1 MRLTPAGGSVRSD
14 VSKTGWTLRTDDGGY
29 RLQRC
34 GGCGFSLSAAG
45 PADSSMSAPWKFGW
59 GAARSMGTGDYICV
73 TLRGGAPWGFT
84 LREGEG
90 DTYRPLLVSQVCMRA
105 CVGGCFNTTWA
116 GSCLSNLMLVRL
128 QRWINSL
135 MKVCGHVVVEILE
148 KFLFLQSHDFF
159 LRWEIQQENRKKQT
173 LKSLKFDGREL
184 SAAAFLCALAVFW
197 WEIPRHPYMV
207 KATTECEAQ
216 GSMICF
222 QSQRL
227 FKQESKSSNQTE
239 EWRYMCITPRCYVLV
254 WTKNKCG

>member
-1 MRLTPAGGSVRSD
+1 MFRDVGESYTHHQLRLTPAGGSVRSD

-73 TLRGGAPWGFT
+73 TLRGGAPWGLT

-135 MKVCGHVVVEILE
+135 MKVCGHVVEILE
-148 KFLFLQSHDFF
+148 KFLFLQSLDSFF
-159 LRWEIQQENRKKQT
+159 LRWEIQQENRKKQKNRDFK
-173 LKSLKFDGREL
+173 KSEI
-184 SAAAFLCALAVFW
+184 W
-197 WEIPRHPYMV
+197 WERAV
-207 KATTECEAQ
+207 C
-216 GSMICF
+216 C
-222 QSQRL
+222 
-227 FKQESKSSNQTE
+227 
-239 EWRYMCITPRCYVLV
+239 CIFVRVGCVLV
-254 WTKNKCG
+254 RDSSAPLYGQGHDRVWSSGQYDLFSVTKTFQARKQVQ

>member
-1 MRLTPAGGSVRSD
+1 MFRDVGESYTHHQLRLTPAGGSVRSD

-73 TLRGGAPWGFT
+73 TLRGGAPWGLT

-135 MKVCGHVVVEILE
+135 MKVCGHVVEILE
-148 KFLFLQSHDFF
+148 KFLFLQSHDSFF
-159 LRWEIQQENRKKQT
+159 LRWEIQQENRKKQKNRDFK
-173 LKSLKFDGREL
+173 KSEI
-184 SAAAFLCALAVFW
+184 W
-197 WEIPRHPYMV
+197 WERAV
-207 KATTECEAQ
+207 C
-216 GSMICF
+216 C
-222 QSQRL
+222 
-227 FKQESKSSNQTE
+227 
-239 EWRYMCITPRCYVLV
+239 CIFVRVGCVLV
-254 WTKNKCG
+254 RDSSAPLYGQGHDRVWSSGQYDLFSVTKTFQARKQVQ